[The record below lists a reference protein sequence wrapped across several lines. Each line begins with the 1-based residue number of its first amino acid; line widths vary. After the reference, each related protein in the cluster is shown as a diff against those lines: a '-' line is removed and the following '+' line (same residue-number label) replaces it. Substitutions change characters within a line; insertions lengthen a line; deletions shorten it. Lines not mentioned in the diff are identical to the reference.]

1 MHRMLIT
8 TGIAAS
14 MAIAA
19 AVPANA
25 AIVPLQF
32 DHAALYTPATPDMQP
47 VSPSTPPLKI
57 NADVNQTTGDYTVQP
72 ADWDFPEYA
81 FSSPIPGRV
90 DITLPTPATGRVDFA
105 TGKLSLSGT
114 FDLQIFAEGVGT
126 CTKTVPL
133 TLTTETTKPVAGVP
147 FPAGADGFA
156 TGNGAFGTGWDTL
169 PAGTGDGCPTI
180 DEATKGEGGFW
191 ISRGIAPQGSTPPPP
206 AGAPALAL
214 KLKKPKAVKS
224 GKSASVKAT
233 VSNTGTAAGAGV
245 KVCLKAPKPLKLK
258 SKCKT
263 VGALD
268 TGASQTVSFSVKT
281 KKGKKGTYSLK
292 GTASGTD
299 GTSATAKTKL
309 KVSK

>member
-114 FDLQIFAEGVGT
+114 TAISGRPYNFQLQ
-126 CTKTVPL
+126 
-133 TLTTETTKPVAGVP
+133 
-147 FPAGADGFA
+147 A
-156 TGNGAFGTGWDTL
+156 TG
-169 PAGTGDGCPTI
+169 
-180 DEATKGEGGFW
+180 
-191 ISRGIAPQGSTPPPP
+191 
-206 AGAPALAL
+206 
-214 KLKKPKAVKS
+214 
-224 GKSASVKAT
+224 GK
-233 VSNTGTAAGAGV
+233 
-245 KVCLKAPKPLKLK
+245 
-258 SKCKT
+258 
-263 VGALD
+263 
-268 TGASQTVSFSVKT
+268 
-281 KKGKKGTYSLK
+281 
-292 GTASGTD
+292 
-299 GTSATAKTKL
+299 
-309 KVSK
+309 